1 MLQPSN
7 TGAVLADPELS
18 AVYAES
24 QNRKRKRHDS
34 LVTLTALE
42 MVFATRL
49 DEHVHHTTDAARSPL
64 LTERHVHRRITRSLS
79 GKSSWLSAKTVKYLF
94 LLSLTMKPCPWIR
107 PC

>member
-7 TGAVLADPELS
+7 TGAELADPELS

-49 DEHVHHTTDAARSPL
+49 DEHVHHTTDAAQSPL
-64 LTERHVHRRITRSLS
+64 LRPLGS
-79 GKSSWLSAKTVKYLF
+79 GSPLCLQRDMFTDA
-94 LLSLTMKPCPWIR
+94 
-107 PC
+107 